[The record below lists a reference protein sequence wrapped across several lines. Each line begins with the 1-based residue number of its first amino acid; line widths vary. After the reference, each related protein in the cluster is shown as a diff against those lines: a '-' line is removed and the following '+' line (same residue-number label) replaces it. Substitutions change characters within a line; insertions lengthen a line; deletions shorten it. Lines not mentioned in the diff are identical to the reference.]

1 MYHLVFMF
9 LFPQLKQ
16 CKLAG
21 TQKCISVWSCGR
33 LTKTAHTCYQPFND
47 STPFGAPNRGRRER
61 IVPLLNP
68 DGRGQWYCHPFRGCR
83 GHVAHPL
90 ARFKGAVG
98 KGRPR
103 AAVAGAVTDVHP
115 SAKAN
120 TRRWVGV
127 RVGPSKGWSGYWE
140 ISLPCPC
147 PLLAREGERTQGHI
161 LLHHAFLSA

>member
-1 MYHLVFMF
+1 MKNLKIFRRGWKFLDEFYPPTSSSVIQNVINLIYINHLVFVSTVE
-9 LFPQLKQ
+9 
-16 CKLAG
+16 G
-21 TQKCISVWSCGR
+21 VRTRWNTEKCISVWSCR
-33 LTKTAHTCYQPFND
+33 WLTKTAHTCYQPFNA
-47 STPFGAPNRGRRER
+47 STPFGAPNRGHRER

-120 TRRWVGV
+120 TKR
-127 RVGPSKGWSGYWE
+127 
-140 ISLPCPC
+140 
-147 PLLAREGERTQGHI
+147 
-161 LLHHAFLSA
+161 